1 MRPDGLCGGEMK
13 ELIKSND
20 PVLLSY
26 IDALLNEADIF
37 HEIADIH
44 LGTLDGMIG
53 VLARRVMVNEADLD
67 AARDI
72 IRTAIDNPPQ
82 PDAE

>member
-1 MRPDGLCGGEMK
+1 MK

-67 AARDI
+67 AAREI
-72 IRTAIDNPPQ
+72 IRTAIDDPPQ

>member
-1 MRPDGLCGGEMK
+1 MK
-13 ELIKSND
+13 ELIKSNN

-37 HEIADIH
+37 HEIADLH

-67 AARDI
+67 AAREI

>member
-1 MRPDGLCGGEMK
+1 MK
-13 ELIKSND
+13 ELIKSNN

-26 IDALLNEADIF
+26 IDALLNEAGIF
-37 HEIADIH
+37 HEIADLH

-53 VLARRVMVNEADLD
+53 ILARRVMVNEADLD
-67 AARDI
+67 AAREI
-72 IRTAIDNPPQ
+72 IRTAINDPPQ

>member
-1 MRPDGLCGGEMK
+1 MK
-13 ELIKSND
+13 ELIKSNN

-44 LGTLDGMIG
+44 LGALDGMIG
-53 VLARRVMVNEADLD
+53 ILARRVMVNEADLD
-67 AARDI
+67 AAREI
-72 IRTAIDNPPQ
+72 IRTAIDDPPQ

>member
-1 MRPDGLCGGEMK
+1 MK

-67 AARDI
+67 AAREI